1 MGSTSSDMLDPT
13 FGVKRPTSDILSRAA
28 GFMKNTLMI
37 RTRLVWLL
45 LLAATSLN
53 AQYTSGIEATIVD
66 QSGSPVADAHVL
78 ITNQATQVIRE
89 VNANSSGY
97 FRVPDLP
104 PGTYRVEVRVT
115 GFEKYIQTN
124 LGVAANQLRTIYPK
138 LLVGEQKVT
147 VEVTSNVEAIETG
160 KSSVANI
167 VSQKTIE
174 MAPML
179 GRNIYGGVSFLAPGV
194 TGSGVLFGGGASGN
208 AGQDSFQTQPGF
220 QINSAGQ
227 RQETNE
233 YQVDGSSV
241 NGNSR
246 DGIAN
251 LTPQP
256 DTVQEVRI
264 AAATFTAERGRNSGA
279 LIEVYTKS
287 GTNQIHGALSEF
299 HTNNQLTSRTV
310 FQSAIPAF
318 RRNEFGGV
326 IGGPVIKDRTFL
338 FGSYYRLSSS
348 ASQTDVVT
356 AETAQFVDYLK
367 TFYPNNV
374 STRILTTA
382 PIGTYPTSGFVTAG
396 QLATSARFPIPATL
410 SSGLPILGTSVVNG
424 TVTRPARQ
432 WNTRLDQY
440 FGQKDRLFFNYFNNA
455 SRAQS
460 ANPRPAQR
468 IIQANYG
475 MYGKVN
481 WTHTLAPNLINEAS
495 MTLVRVDG
503 ATPPSTNPA
512 LPSVSIT
519 GMQSFSQSQ
528 IGWVHANY
536 NWNDVVTYLRANHSL
551 KFGASVD
558 RQHDLDNFTPTYARP
573 TFTFGNALDFAQ
585 DMPLTQSGPV
595 IDTRTSLLAQNVY
608 TKIHMTYAG
617 GFVQDDWK
625 VKQNFTLNLGVR
637 YEYYG
642 HLAQIDQGGTPSR
655 FFAPGSGATFNEQIA
670 NGSMRTT
677 GNGLVTTNTPQGF
690 MPRIGFGWDVFGDG
704 NLAVRGGYGI
714 YLNRIGDLSYVV
726 STNPPFGSVA
736 LDIRNGQKLNFAL
749 GTPDGLSFPLPP
761 GLQFQLN
768 PAGGLLGT
776 PINVKGLSPVIDPPR
791 VQVWNL
797 SVVKR
802 LTNSLVLQ
810 GDYLANHSDNL
821 FLQTNANRFAGDLLQ
836 HNGTL
841 TRLNQNFGPITY
853 GRSVGYS
860 DANFGTLLLS
870 KRFSKGFSAKGIFT
884 FGKGT
889 DLTSSNDN
897 GVGGGQNVRDAS
909 DFASQHSVSDFNVS
923 RRLTLDSVYEIPSLL
938 RNGIGSQILGGWN
951 LAGIAIFQ
959 SGLPYSVI
967 TTAPYPRGDFN
978 ADGFNYDSPNTP
990 AFGNNVSVSRGD
1002 YIKGLF
1008 PASAFPSPAPGQQG
1022 NLGRNTFTAP
1032 GLANVNLN
1040 IMKTAHVPWFIKE
1053 GATVQLRGEIFNLF
1067 NRVNLGVPVNDLANA
1082 LFGRST
1088 TQSLPRSVTFGVRI
1102 QY

>member
-1 MGSTSSDMLDPT
+1 
-13 FGVKRPTSDILSRAA
+13 
-28 GFMKNTLMI
+28 MI
-37 RTRLVWLL
+37 RICCVWLL
-45 LLAATSLN
+45 LLTASVLH
-53 AQYTSGIEATIVD
+53 AQYTSGIEATVTD
-66 QSGSPVADAHVL
+66 QSGSAIAGAQIVV
-78 ITNQATQVIRE
+78 TNQATQTVKE
-89 VNANSSGY
+89 VTANSNGY
-97 FRVPDLP
+97 FRVTELA
-104 PGTYRVEVRVT
+104 PGTYRVEVRLP
-115 GFEKYIQTN
+115 GFEKYIQTD
-124 LGVAANQLRTIYPK
+124 LQVDANQVRTIYPR
-138 LLVGEQKVT
+138 LLVGEQKVA
-147 VEVTSNVEAIETG
+147 VEVSANVEAIETG

-167 VSQKTIE
+167 VSQKTLE
-174 MAPML
+174 VAPMF

-233 YQVDGSSV
+233 YEVDGSSV

-256 DTVQEVRI
+256 DTVQEVRV
-264 AAATFTAERGRNSGA
+264 AAASFTAERGRNSGA

-287 GTNQIHGALSEF
+287 GTNQIHGTLSEF

-310 FQSAIPAF
+310 FQKLVPVF
-318 RRNEFGGV
+318 RRNEYGGV
-326 IGGPVIKDRTFL
+326 IGGPAIKDRTFL

-356 AETAQFVDYLK
+356 AETQQFVDYLK
-367 TFYPNNV
+367 TYYPNGV
-374 STRILTTA
+374 STRVLTTA
-382 PIGTYPTSGFVTAG
+382 PIGTYPTSGFITAG
-396 QLATSARFPIPATL
+396 QLASSSRFGIPATL
-410 SSGLPILGTSVVNG
+410 SASLPILGTSVVNE
-424 TVTRPARQ
+424 TVTRPAHQ

-440 FGQKDRLFFNYFNNA
+440 FGQKDRLFFNYFNTE
-455 SRAQS
+455 SQAQS

-481 WTHTLAPNLINEAS
+481 WTHTITPNLLNEAS

-503 ATPPSTNPA
+503 KTPPSTNPS
-512 LPSVSIT
+512 LPSVSVT
-519 GMQSFSQSQ
+519 GMQGFSQSQ

-536 NWNDVVTYLRANHSL
+536 NWNEVVSYLHANHSL
-551 KFGASVD
+551 RFGTSID
-558 RQHDLDNFTPTYARP
+558 RQHDLDNFTPSYARP
-573 TFTFGNALDFAQ
+573 TFTFANALDFAQ

-595 IDTRTSLLAQNVY
+595 IDTRTGQLAQNVY
-608 TKIHMTYAG
+608 TRIHMTYFGVFA
-617 GFVQDDWK
+617 QDDWK
-625 VKQNFTLNLGVR
+625 VRKNLTLNAGLR
-637 YEYYG
+637 YEYFG

-655 FFAPGSGATFNEQIA
+655 FFAPGPGATFNEQIS
-670 NGSMRTT
+670 NGVMRVT
-677 GNGLVTTNTPQGF
+677 GNGLVTTNRPQGF
-690 MPRIGFGWDVFGDG
+690 MPRFGFGWDVFGNG

-736 LDIRNGQKLNFAL
+736 LDVRNGQKLNYAL
-749 GTPDGLSFPLPP
+749 GSANGLSFPLPP

-768 PAGGLLGT
+768 PAGGLVGT
-776 PINVKGLSPVIDPPR
+776 PISVKGLSPEIDPPT
-791 VQVWNL
+791 VHVWNL
-797 SVVKR
+797 SISKR
-802 LTNSLVLQ
+802 LTHSLVLEA
-810 GDYLANHSDNL
+810 DYLANHSENL
-821 FLQTNANRFAGDLLQ
+821 FLQTNVNRYPGDLLQ

-853 GRSVGYS
+853 GRSAGYS
-860 DANFGTLLLS
+860 DANYGTILLS

-909 DFASQHSVSDFNVS
+909 DYSSQHAVSDFNVS
-923 RRLTLDSVYEIPSLL
+923 KRLTLDSVYEIPSLF
-938 RNGIGSQILGGWN
+938 RNGIGSHVLGGWN
-951 LAGIAIFQ
+951 LAAIAIVQ
-959 SGLPYSVI
+959 SGLPFSV
-967 TTAPYPRGDFN
+967 TSTAPYPRGDFN

-990 AFGNNVSVSRGD
+990 TFGNHVSVSRGEH
-1002 YIKGLF
+1002 IKGLF
-1008 PASAFPSPAPGQQG
+1008 TAAAFPAPTVGREG
-1022 NLGRNTFTAP
+1022 DLGRNTFTGP

-1040 IMKTAHVPWFIKE
+1040 VVKTAHLPWFVRE

-1067 NRVNLGVPVNDLANA
+1067 NRVNLGLPVADLSNA
-1082 LFGRST
+1082 LFGKST

>member
-1 MGSTSSDMLDPT
+1 
-13 FGVKRPTSDILSRAA
+13 
-28 GFMKNTLMI
+28 MI
-37 RTRLVWLL
+37 RMCCVWLL
-45 LLAATSLN
+45 LAAASLMK
-53 AQYTSGIEATIVD
+53 AQYTSGIEATVVD
-66 QSGSPVADAHVL
+66 QSGSAISGAQVT
-78 ITNQATQVIRE
+78 ITNQATQTVRE
-89 VNANSSGY
+89 VTAGGSRY
-97 FRVPDLP
+97 FRVSDLA
-104 PGTYRVEVRVT
+104 PGTYRVEVRIP
-115 GFEKYIQTN
+115 GFERYIQTD
-124 LGVAANQLRTIYPK
+124 LQVDANQLRTIYPR
-138 LLVGEQKVT
+138 LVVGEQKVA
-147 VEVTSNVEAIETG
+147 VEVSANVEAIETG
-160 KSSVANI
+160 KSSVASV

-174 MAPML
+174 VAPML
-179 GRNIYGGVSFLAPGV
+179 GRNIYGGVSFIAPGV

-256 DTVQEVRI
+256 DTVQEVRV
-264 AAATFTAERGRNSGA
+264 AAAAFTAERGRNSGA

-287 GTNQIHGALSEF
+287 GTNQIHGTLSEF
-299 HTNNQLTSRTV
+299 HTNNRFTSRTI
-310 FQSAIPAF
+310 FQRSIPVF

-326 IGGPVIKDRTFL
+326 IGGPAIKDRTFL

-356 AETAQFVDYLK
+356 AETQPFVDYLK

-382 PIGTYPTSGFVTAG
+382 PIGAYPTSGFVTAG
-396 QLATSARFPIPATL
+396 QLAATARFGLPATL
-410 SSGLPILGTSVVNG
+410 SSAMPILGTSVVNE
-424 TVTRPARQ
+424 TVTRPAHQ

-440 FGQKDRLFFNYFNNA
+440 FGQKDRLFLNYFNNE
-455 SRAQS
+455 SQAQS

-481 WTHTLAPNLINEAS
+481 WTHTLTPNLLNEAS

-503 ATPPSTNPA
+503 KTPPSTNPA

-536 NWNDVVTYLRANHSL
+536 NWNEVLSYLHANHSFR
-551 KFGASVD
+551 FGASVD
-558 RQHDLDNFTPTYARP
+558 RQHDLDNFTPSYARP
-573 TFTFGNALDFAQ
+573 TFTFANALDFAQ

-595 IDTRTSLLAQNVY
+595 IDTRTGLAAQNVY
-608 TKIHMTYAG
+608 TKVHMTYFGVFA
-617 GFVQDDWK
+617 QDDWK
-625 VKQNFTLNLGVR
+625 VRKNFTVNMGLR
-637 YEYYG
+637 YEYFG
-642 HLAQIDQGGTPSR
+642 HLAQIGQGGTPSR
-655 FFAPGSGATFNEQIA
+655 FFAPGAGATFNEQIA
-670 NGSMRTT
+670 NGVIRTT
-677 GNGLVTTNTPQGF
+677 KDGLVTTNRPQGF
-690 MPRIGFGWDVFGDG
+690 MPRLGFGWDVFGDG
-704 NLAVRGGYGI
+704 KSAVRGGYGI

-749 GTPDGLSFPLPP
+749 GTPNGLSFPLPP

-768 PAGGLLGT
+768 PAGGLVGT
-776 PINVKGLSPVIDPPR
+776 PISVKGLSPAIDPPT
-791 VQVWNL
+791 VQVWNV
-797 SVVKR
+797 SISRR
-802 LTNSLVLQ
+802 LTDSLVLQ
-810 GDYLANHSDNL
+810 VDYLANHSEHL
-821 FLQTNANRFAGDLLQ
+821 FLQTNVNRYAGDLLQ

-841 TRLNQNFGPITY
+841 TRLNPNFGPITY
-853 GRSVGYS
+853 GRSIGYS
-860 DANFGTLLLS
+860 DANYGTVLLS

-909 DFASQHSVSDFNVS
+909 DYASQHAVSDFNVS
-923 RRLTLDSVYEIPSLL
+923 KRLTLDGVYEVPSFFRSGVGSLL
-938 RNGIGSQILGGWN
+938 S
-951 LAGIAIFQ
+951 
-959 SGLPYSVI
+959 
-967 TTAPYPRGDFN
+967 
-978 ADGFNYDSPNTP
+978 
-990 AFGNNVSVSRGD
+990 
-1002 YIKGLF
+1002 
-1008 PASAFPSPAPGQQG
+1008 
-1022 NLGRNTFTAP
+1022 
-1032 GLANVNLN
+1032 
-1040 IMKTAHVPWFIKE
+1040 
-1053 GATVQLRGEIFNLF
+1053 
-1067 NRVNLGVPVNDLANA
+1067 
-1082 LFGRST
+1082 
-1088 TQSLPRSVTFGVRI
+1088 
-1102 QY
+1102 

>member
-1 MGSTSSDMLDPT
+1 MT
-13 FGVKRPTSDILSRAA
+13 
-28 GFMKNTLMI
+28 
-37 RTRLVWLL
+37 RTRVPWLL
-45 LLAATSLN
+45 FLVALSLS
-53 AQYTSGIEATIVD
+53 AQYNSGIEATILD
-66 QSGSPVADAHVL
+66 QSGSVISDARV
-78 ITNQATQVIRE
+78 IIINQATQVVRD
-89 VNANSSGY
+89 VTVSASGY
-97 FRVPDLP
+97 FRVSDLA
-104 PGTYRVEVRVT
+104 PGTYRVEVQSP

-124 LGVAANQLRTIYPK
+124 LQIAANQLRTIYPK
-138 LLVGEQKVT
+138 LLVGEQKVA
-147 VEVTSNVEAIETG
+147 VEVTANVEAIETG
-160 KSSVANI
+160 KSSVASI

-174 MAPML
+174 NAPML
-179 GRNIYGGVSFLAPGV
+179 GRNIYGGVSFIAPGV

-256 DTVQEVRI
+256 DTVQEVRV
-264 AAATFTAERGRNSGA
+264 AAAAFTAERGRNSGA

-287 GTNQIHGALSEF
+287 GTNQIHGTLSEF

-310 FQSAIPAF
+310 FQSTIPAF

-326 IGGPVIKDRTFL
+326 IGGPAIKDRTFL

-356 AETAQFVDYLK
+356 AETQQFVDYLK
-367 TFYPNNV
+367 AVYPNNV
-374 STRILTTA
+374 STRILTSA
-382 PIGTYPTSGFVTAG
+382 PIGSYPTSGFITAAS
-396 QLATSARFPIPATL
+396 LASSARFPVPATL
-410 SSGLPILGTSVVNG
+410 SSSLPILGTSVVNE
-424 TVTRPARQ
+424 TVTRPAHQ

-440 FGQKDRLFFNYFNNA
+440 FGQKDRIFFNYFNTL
-455 SRAQS
+455 SKAQS

-475 MYGKVN
+475 MYGKAD
-481 WTHTLAPNLINEAS
+481 WTHTISPNLLNEAS

-503 ATPPSTNPA
+503 ATPPSTDPS
-512 LPSVSIT
+512 LPSVTVT

-536 NWNDVVTYLRANHSL
+536 NWNDLVTYVHGNHSFR
-551 KFGASVD
+551 FGASVD
-558 RQHDLDNFTPTYARP
+558 RQHDLDNFTPSYARP
-573 TFTFGNALDFAQ
+573 TFTFGNVLDFAQ

-595 IDTRTSLLAQNVY
+595 VDTRTGQLAQNVY
-608 TKIHMTYAG
+608 TKIHMTYIG
-617 GFVQDDWK
+617 TFIQDDWK
-625 VKQNFTLNLGVR
+625 VRKNLTLNLGVR
-637 YEYYG
+637 YEYFG

-655 FFAPGSGATFNEQIA
+655 FFAPGAGSTFNEQIA

-677 GNGLVTTNTPQGF
+677 GGGLVTTNTPQGF
-690 MPRIGFGWDVFGDG
+690 QPRIGFGWDVFSDG
-704 NLAVRGGYGI
+704 SLAVRGGYGL

-736 LDIRNGQKLNFAL
+736 LDVRNGQKLNFAL
-749 GTPDGLSFPLPP
+749 GTPNGLSFPLPP

-768 PAGGLLGT
+768 PAGGLVGT
-776 PINVKGLSPVIDPPR
+776 PISVKGLSPVIDPPT

-797 SVVKR
+797 SISKR

-810 GDYLANHSDNL
+810 VDYLANHSDNL
-821 FLQTNANRFAGDLLQ
+821 FLQTNVNRYAGDLLQ
-836 HNGTL
+836 HNGIL
-841 TRLNQNFGPITY
+841 TRLNPNFGPITY
-853 GRSVGYS
+853 GSSVGYS
-860 DANFGTLLLS
+860 DAHYASILLN
-870 KRFSKGFSAKGIFT
+870 KRFSRGFSAKGIFT
-884 FGKGT
+884 FGKAT

-897 GVGGGQNVRDAS
+897 GVAGGQNVRDAAN
-909 DFASQHSVSDFNVS
+909 FVSQHALSDYDVS
-923 RRLTLDSVYEIPSLL
+923 RRLTIDSVYEIPSLFKD
-938 RNGIGSQILGGWN
+938 GIASHIVGGWN

-967 TTAPYPRGDFN
+967 TTAAYPKGDFN

-990 AFGNNVSVSRGD
+990 SFGNSISASRGD

-1008 PASAFPSPAPGQQG
+1008 AASAFPSPAPGQQG
-1022 NLGRNTFTAP
+1022 NLGRNTFTGP

-1040 IMKTAHVPWFIKE
+1040 IVKTAHIPWYVKE
-1053 GATVQLRGEIFNLF
+1053 GATVQLRGEIFNIL
-1067 NRVNLGVPVNDLANA
+1067 NRVNLGIPVNDLSSG

>member
-1 MGSTSSDMLDPT
+1 MTGTRGIWLVLLVAVT
-13 FGVKRPTSDILSRAA
+13 LS
-28 GFMKNTLMI
+28 
-37 RTRLVWLL
+37 
-45 LLAATSLN
+45 

-66 QSGSPVADAHVL
+66 QSGSAISNAQVI
-78 ITNQATQVIRE
+78 ITNQATQTVRE
-89 VNANSSGY
+89 VTANASGY
-97 FRVPDLP
+97 FRVSDLP
-104 PGTYRVEVRVT
+104 PGIYRVEVRLP
-115 GFEKYIQTN
+115 GFEKYIQTD
-124 LGVAANQLRTIYPK
+124 LQIDANQMRTIYPR
-138 LLVGEQKVT
+138 LLVGEQKVA
-147 VEVTSNVEAIETG
+147 VEVSATVEAIETG

-167 VSQKTIE
+167 VSQKTIAV
-174 MAPML
+174 APML
-179 GRNIYGGVSFLAPGV
+179 GRNIYGGVSFIAPGV

-264 AAATFTAERGRNSGA
+264 AAASFTAERGRNSGA

-310 FQSAIPAF
+310 FQQSVPVF
-318 RRNEFGGV
+318 RRNEFGGA
-326 IGGPVIKDRTFL
+326 IGGPAIKDRTFL

-356 AETAQFVDYLK
+356 AETQQFVDYLK

-382 PIGTYPTSGFVTAG
+382 PIGTYPTSGFTTAA
-396 QLATSARFPIPATL
+396 QLASSARFPVPATL
-410 SSGLPILGTSVVNG
+410 LSALPILGTSVVNE
-424 TVTRPARQ
+424 TVTRPAHQ

-440 FGQKDRLFFNYFNNA
+440 FGQNDRIFFNYFNTL
-455 SRAQS
+455 SQAQS

-481 WTHTLAPNLINEAS
+481 WTHTLTPNLINEAS

-503 ATPPSTNPA
+503 ATPPSTNPS

-536 NWNDVVTYLRANHSL
+536 NWNDVVSYLHANHSL
-551 KFGASVD
+551 RLGASID
-558 RQHDLDNFTPTYARP
+558 RQHDLDNFTPSYARP
-573 TFTFGNALDFAQ
+573 TFTFGNVLDFAQ

-595 IDTRTSLLAQNVY
+595 VDTRTGQPAQNVY
-608 TKIHMTYAG
+608 TKIHMTYLG
-617 GFVQDDWK
+617 TFIQDDWK
-625 VKQNFTLNLGVR
+625 MRKNFTVNMGVR
-637 YEYYG
+637 YEYFG
-642 HLAQIDQGGTPSR
+642 HLAQIDQGGTPSM
-655 FFAPGSGATFNEQIA
+655 FFAPGAGSTFNEQIA
-670 NGSMRTT
+670 NGAMRTT
-677 GNGLVTTNTPQGF
+677 GGGFVTTNRPQGF

-714 YLNRIGDLSYVV
+714 YLDRIGDLSYAVY
-726 STNPPFGSVA
+726 TNPPFGSVA
-736 LDIRNGQKLNFAL
+736 LDVRNGQQLNFAL
-749 GTPDGLSFPLPP
+749 GSPNGLSFPLPR

-768 PAGGLLGT
+768 SAGGLVGT
-776 PINVKGLSPVIDPPR
+776 PISVKGISPVIDPPK

-797 SVVKR
+797 SISKR
-802 LTNSLVLQ
+802 LLNSLVLQ
-810 GDYLANHSDNL
+810 ADYLANHSDNL
-821 FLQTNANRFAGDLLQ
+821 FLQTNVNRYAGDLLQ

-841 TRLNQNFGPITY
+841 TRLNPNFGPITY

-860 DANFGTLLLS
+860 DANYGTILLS

-897 GVGGGQNVRDAS
+897 GVGGGQNVRDATAYAAQHALS
-909 DFASQHSVSDFNVS
+909 DYNVS
-923 RRLTLDSVYEIPSLL
+923 KRLTLDSIYEVPSPF
-938 RNGIGSQILGGWN
+938 RNGIGYYILGGWN

-959 SGLPYSVI
+959 AGLPYSVI
-967 TTAPYPRGDFN
+967 TTAPYPKGDFN
-978 ADGFNYDSPNTP
+978 ADGFNYDAPNTP
-990 AFGNNVSVSRGD
+990 AFGNSVSVSRGD

-1008 PASAFPSPAPGQQG
+1008 TASAFPTPALGQQG
-1022 NLGRNTFTAP
+1022 NLGRNTFTGP

-1040 IMKTAHVPWFIKE
+1040 VIKTAHVPWFVKE
-1053 GATVQLRGEIFNLF
+1053 GATIQFRGEIFNLF
-1067 NRVNLGVPVNDLANA
+1067 NRVNLGLPVNDLSNA

-1102 QY
+1102 EY

>member
-1 MGSTSSDMLDPT
+1 M
-13 FGVKRPTSDILSRAA
+13 KR
-28 GFMKNTLMI
+28 TLP
-37 RTRLVWLL
+37 VCL
-45 LLAATSLN
+45 LLALVQMVR
-53 AQYTSGIEATIVD
+53 AQYTSGIEASIVD
-66 QSGSPVADAHVL
+66 QSGSAVASAQVI
-78 ITNQATQVIRE
+78 ITNQDTHVGRE
-89 VNANSSGY
+89 MTANASGY
-97 FRVPDLP
+97 FRVSDLP
-104 PGTYRVEVRVT
+104 PGTYRVEVRSP
-115 GFEKYIQTN
+115 GFEKYVQAN
-124 LGVAANQLRTIYPK
+124 LQVTADQIRTIYPK
-138 LLVGEQKVT
+138 MLVGEQKVT
-147 VEVTSNVEAIETG
+147 VEVSANVEAIETG
-160 KSSVANI
+160 KSSVAS
-167 VSQKTIE
+167 VVAQKTIAV
-174 MAPML
+174 APML
-179 GRNIYGGVSFLAPGV
+179 GRNIYGGVSFIAPGV

-256 DTVQEVRI
+256 DTVQEVRV
-264 AAATFTAERGRNSGA
+264 AAAAFTAERGRNSGA
-279 LIEVYTKS
+279 LIEVYTKP
-287 GTNQIHGALSEF
+287 GTNQFHGALSEF
-299 HTNNQLTSRTV
+299 HTNNQLTNRTV
-310 FQSAIPAF
+310 FQNTIPAF

-326 IGGPVIKDRTFL
+326 IGGPAIKDHTFL

-356 AETAQFVDYLK
+356 AETPQFVDYLK
-367 TFYPNNV
+367 TYYPNNV

-382 PIGTYPTSGFVTAG
+382 PIGTYPSSGFITAG
-396 QLATSARFPIPATL
+396 QLASSARNPIPATL
-410 SSGLPILGTSVVNG
+410 STNLPILGTSVVNE
-424 TVTRPARQ
+424 TVTRPAHQ

-440 FGQKDRLFFNYFNNA
+440 FGQKDRIFFNYFNDE

-481 WTHTLAPNLINEAS
+481 WTHTISPNLLNEAS

-536 NWNDVVTYLRANHSL
+536 NWNDVVSYLRANHSL
-551 KFGASVD
+551 RFGVSID
-558 RQHDLDNFTPTYARP
+558 RQHDLDNFTPSYARP
-573 TFTFGNALDFAQ
+573 TFSFGNALDFAQ
-585 DMPLTQSGPV
+585 DLPLTQSGPV
-595 IDTRTSLLAQNVY
+595 IDTRTGLLAQNVY
-608 TKIHMTYAG
+608 TKIHMTYLG
-617 GFVQDDWK
+617 TFIQDDWK
-625 VKQNFTLNLGVR
+625 VRKNLTLNLGGR

-655 FFAPGSGATFNEQIA
+655 FFAPGAGSTFNEQIA
-670 NGSMRTT
+670 NGRMRTT
-677 GNGLVTTNTPQGF
+677 GDGLVTTNTPQGL
-690 MPRIGFGWDVFGDG
+690 MPRIGFGWDVFSNGS
-704 NLAVRGGYGI
+704 LAVRGGYGI
-714 YLNRIGDLSYVV
+714 YLDRIGDLSYAVY
-726 STNPPFGSVA
+726 TNPPFGSVA
-736 LDIRNGQKLNFAL
+736 LDVRNGQKLNFAL
-749 GTPDGLSFPLPP
+749 GTPDGLSFPLPA

-768 PAGGLLGT
+768 SAGGLVGT
-776 PINVKGLSPVIDPPR
+776 PINVKGLSPVIDPPT

-797 SVVKR
+797 SVSKR

-810 GDYLANHSDNL
+810 VDYLAHHSDNL
-821 FLQTNANRFAGDLLQ
+821 FLQTNVNRYAGDLLQ
-836 HNGTL
+836 HNGQL
-841 TRLNQNFGPITY
+841 TRLNPNFGPITY
-853 GRSVGYS
+853 GRSAGYS
-860 DANFGTLLLS
+860 DANYASILLN
-870 KRFSKGFSAKGIFT
+870 KRFAKGFSAKGIFT
-884 FGKGT
+884 FGKAT

-897 GVGGGQNVRDAS
+897 GVAGGQNVRDANDLNAQHARS
-909 DFASQHSVSDFNVS
+909 DYNVS
-923 RRLTLDSVYEIPSLL
+923 KRLTIDSVYEIPSLMKS
-938 RNGIGSQILGGWN
+938 GPGSHVFGGWN

-959 SGLPYSVI
+959 SGLPFSVI
-967 TTAPYPRGDFN
+967 TTSPYPKGDFN
-978 ADGFNYDSPNTP
+978 ADGFNFDSPNTP
-990 AFGNNVSVSRGD
+990 GFGNHVSVPRGD

-1008 PASAFPSPAPGQQG
+1008 TASAFPLPLVGQQG
-1022 NLGRNTFTAP
+1022 SLGRNTFDGP

-1040 IMKTAHVPWFIKE
+1040 IVKTARVPWFVKE

-1067 NRVNLGVPVNDLANA
+1067 NRVNLGLPVNDLSNA

-1088 TQSLPRSVTFGVRI
+1088 TQSLPRAVTFGVRI

>member
-1 MGSTSSDMLDPT
+1 MTRTKLTWLFS
-13 FGVKRPTSDILSRAA
+13 
-28 GFMKNTLMI
+28 LMAL
-37 RTRLVWLL
+37 T
-45 LLAATSLN
+45 LN
-53 AQYTSGIEATIVD
+53 AQYNSGIEATIVD
-66 QSGSPVADAHVL
+66 QSGSAISDARVT
-78 ITNQATQVIRE
+78 ITNQATHVVRE
-89 VNANSSGY
+89 VTANASGY
-97 FRVPDLP
+97 FRVSDLA
-104 PGTYRVEVRVT
+104 PGPYRVEVQSP
-115 GFEKYIQTN
+115 GFEKYVQTS
-124 LGVAANQLRTIYPK
+124 LQITANQLTTIYPK
-138 LLVGEQKVT
+138 LAVGEQKVA
-147 VEVTSNVEAIETG
+147 VEVTANVETIETG
-160 KSSVANI
+160 KSSVASV

-174 MAPML
+174 NAPML
-179 GRNIYGGVSFLAPGV
+179 GRNIYGGVSFIAPGV

-256 DTVQEVRI
+256 DTVQEVRV
-264 AAATFTAERGRNSGA
+264 AAAAFTAERGRNSGA

-287 GTNQIHGALSEF
+287 GTNQIHGTLSEF

-326 IGGPVIKDRTFL
+326 IGGPAIKDRTFL

-356 AETAQFVDYLK
+356 AETQQFVDYLK
-367 TFYPNNV
+367 SFYPNNV
-374 STRILTTA
+374 STRILTSA
-382 PIGTYPTSGFVTAG
+382 PIGAYPTRGFVTAG
-396 QLATSARFPIPATL
+396 SLASSARFPVPATL
-410 SSGLPILGTSVVNG
+410 SAALPVLGTSVINE
-424 TVTRPARQ
+424 TVTRPAHQ

-440 FGQKDRLFFNYFNNA
+440 FGQKDRVFFNYFNTL
-455 SRAQS
+455 SKAQS

-475 MYGKVN
+475 MYGKAD
-481 WTHTLAPNLINEAS
+481 WTHTISPNLLNEAS

-503 ATPPSTNPA
+503 ATPPSTDPS
-512 LPSVSIT
+512 LPSVTVT

-536 NWNDVVTYLRANHSL
+536 NWNDLVTYMHGNHSFRL
-551 KFGASVD
+551 GASVD
-558 RQHDLDNFTPTYARP
+558 RQHDLDNFTPSYARP
-573 TFTFGNALDFAQ
+573 TFTFGNVLDFAQ

-595 IDTRTSLLAQNVY
+595 IDTRTGLLAQNVY
-608 TKIHMTYAG
+608 TKIHMTYIGA
-617 GFVQDDWK
+617 FIQDDWK
-625 VKQNFTLNLGVR
+625 VRKNLTLNLGVR
-637 YEYYG
+637 YEYFG

-655 FFAPGSGATFNEQIA
+655 FFAPGSGSTFNEQIT
-670 NGSMRTT
+670 NGKMRTT
-677 GNGLVTTNTPQGF
+677 GGGLVTTNTPQGW
-690 MPRIGFGWDVFGDG
+690 MPRIGFGWDVFSDG
-704 NLAVRGGYGI
+704 SLAMRGGYGI

-749 GTPDGLSFPLPP
+749 GTPNGLSFPLPP

-768 PAGGLLGT
+768 PAGGLVGT
-776 PINVKGLSPVIDPPR
+776 PISVKGLSPVIDPPT
-791 VQVWNL
+791 VQIWNL
-797 SVVKR
+797 SIAKR

-810 GDYLANHSDNL
+810 VDYLANHSDNL
-821 FLQTNANRFAGDLLQ
+821 FLQTNVNRYSGDLLQ

-841 TRLNQNFGPITY
+841 TRLNPNFGPITY
-853 GRSVGYS
+853 GRSAGYS
-860 DANFGTLLLS
+860 DAHYGSILLG
-870 KRFSKGFSAKGIFT
+870 KRFSKGFSAKGIYT
-884 FGKGT
+884 FGKAT

-897 GVGGGQNVRDAS
+897 GVAGGQNVRDA
-909 DFASQHSVSDFNVS
+909 ANYISQHAVSDFDVS
-923 RRLTLDSVYEIPSLL
+923 RRLTLDSVYEIPSLFKEGL
-938 RNGIGSQILGGWN
+938 GSRILGGWN

-967 TTAPYPRGDFN
+967 TTSAYPKGDFN

-990 AFGNNVSVSRGD
+990 TFGNHVSVSRSD
-1002 YIKGLF
+1002 YINGLF
-1008 PASAFPSPAPGQQG
+1008 AASAFPIPAPGQEG
-1022 NLGRNTFTAP
+1022 NLGRNTFTGP

-1040 IMKTAHVPWFIKE
+1040 IMKTAHIPWFVKE
-1053 GATVQLRGEIFNLF
+1053 GATVQLRGEIFNIL
-1067 NRVNLGVPVNDLANA
+1067 NRVNLGIPVNDLSNA
-1082 LFGRST
+1082 LFGKST
-1088 TQSLPRSVTFGVRI
+1088 TQSLPRSVTVGVRI

>member
-1 MGSTSSDMLDPT
+1 
-13 FGVKRPTSDILSRAA
+13 
-28 GFMKNTLMI
+28 MI
-37 RTRLVWLL
+37 RTRLLWLFSL
-45 LLAATSLN
+45 MALTLN
-53 AQYTSGIEATIVD
+53 AQYNSGIEATIVD
-66 QSGSPVADAHVL
+66 QSGSAISEARVI
-78 ITNQATQVIRE
+78 ITNQATQVARE
-89 VNANSSGY
+89 ITANGSGY
-97 FRVPDLP
+97 FRVSDLP
-104 PGTYRVEVRVT
+104 PGSYRVEVQSP

-124 LGVAANQLRTIYPK
+124 LQIAANQLTTIYPK
-138 LLVGEQKVT
+138 LLVGEQKVA
-147 VEVTSNVEAIETG
+147 VEVTADVQTIETG
-160 KSSVANI
+160 KSSVASL

-174 MAPML
+174 NAPML
-179 GRNIYGGVSFLAPGV
+179 GRNIYGGVSFIAPGV

-256 DTVQEVRI
+256 DTVQEVRV
-264 AAATFTAERGRNSGA
+264 AAAAFTAERGRNSGA

-287 GTNQIHGALSEF
+287 GTNQIHGTLSEF

-326 IGGPVIKDRTFL
+326 IGGPAIKDRTFL

-356 AETAQFVDYLK
+356 AETQQFVDYLK
-367 TFYPNNV
+367 SFYPNNV
-374 STRILTTA
+374 STRILTSA
-382 PIGTYPTSGFVTAG
+382 PIGAYPTRGFVTAG
-396 QLATSARFPIPATL
+396 SLASSARFPVPATL
-410 SSGLPILGTSVVNG
+410 SSGLPILGTSVVNE
-424 TVTRPARQ
+424 TVTRPAHQ

-440 FGQKDRLFFNYFNNA
+440 FGQKDRVFFNYFNTL
-455 SRAQS
+455 SKAQS

-475 MYGKVN
+475 MYGKAD
-481 WTHTLAPNLINEAS
+481 WTHTISPNLLNEAS

-503 ATPPSTNPA
+503 ATPPSTDPS
-512 LPSVSIT
+512 LPSVTVT
-519 GMQSFSQSQ
+519 GMQSFSQNQ

-536 NWNDVVTYLRANHSL
+536 NWNDLVTYMHGNHSFR
-551 KFGASVD
+551 FGASVD
-558 RQHDLDNFTPTYARP
+558 RQHDLDNFTPSYARP
-573 TFTFGNALDFAQ
+573 TFTFGNVLDFAQ

-595 IDTRTSLLAQNVY
+595 VDTRTGQLAQNVY
-608 TKIHMTYAG
+608 TKIHMTYVGA
-617 GFVQDDWK
+617 FIQDDWK
-625 VKQNFTLNLGVR
+625 VRKNLTLNLGVR
-637 YEYYG
+637 YEYFG
-642 HLAQIDQGGTPSR
+642 RLAQIDQGGTPSR
-655 FFAPGSGATFNEQIA
+655 FFAPGSGNTFNEQII
-670 NGSMRTT
+670 NGKMRTT
-677 GNGLVTTNTPQGF
+677 GGGLVTTNRPQGV
-690 MPRIGFGWDVFGDG
+690 MPRIGFGWDVFSDG
-704 NLAVRGGYGI
+704 SLAIRGGYGI

-749 GTPDGLSFPLPP
+749 GTPNGLSFPLPP

-768 PAGGLLGT
+768 PAGGLAGT
-776 PINVKGLSPVIDPPR
+776 PINVKGLSPVIDPPT
-791 VQVWNL
+791 VQIWNL
-797 SVVKR
+797 SISKR
-802 LTNSLVLQ
+802 LTNSIVLQ
-810 GDYLANHSDNL
+810 VDYLANHSDNL
-821 FLQTNANRFAGDLLQ
+821 FLQSNVNRYAGDLLQ

-841 TRLNQNFGPITY
+841 TRLNPNFGPITY

-860 DANFGTLLLS
+860 DAHYASILLS

-884 FGKGT
+884 FGKAT

-897 GVGGGQNVRDAS
+897 GVAGGQNVRDAA
-909 DFASQHSVSDFNVS
+909 DCASQHALADFDVS
-923 RRLTLDSVYEIPSLL
+923 RRLTLDSVYEIPPLFKH
-938 RNGIGSQILGGWN
+938 GIGSHILGGWN

-967 TTAPYPRGDFN
+967 TTSPYPKGDFN

-990 AFGNNVSVSRGD
+990 TFGNSVPVSRGD

-1008 PASAFPSPAPGQQG
+1008 AASAFPIPAPGQEG
-1022 NLGRNTFTAP
+1022 NLGRNTFTGP

-1040 IMKTAHVPWFIKE
+1040 IMKTAHIPWFAKE
-1053 GATVQLRGEIFNLF
+1053 GATVQVRGEIFNVL
-1067 NRVNLGVPVNDLANA
+1067 NRVNLGIPVNDLSNA
-1082 LFGRST
+1082 LFGKST
-1088 TQSLPRSVTFGVRI
+1088 TQSLPRSVTVGVRI

>member
-1 MGSTSSDMLDPT
+1 MTRTKPT
-13 FGVKRPTSDILSRAA
+13 WLFS
-28 GFMKNTLMI
+28 LMAL
-37 RTRLVWLL
+37 T
-45 LLAATSLN
+45 LN
-53 AQYTSGIEATIVD
+53 AQYNSGIEATIVD
-66 QSGSPVADAHVL
+66 QSGSAISDARVT
-78 ITNQATQVIRE
+78 ITNQATHVVRE
-89 VNANSSGY
+89 VTANASGY
-97 FRVPDLP
+97 FRVSDLA
-104 PGTYRVEVRVT
+104 PGPYRVEVQSP
-115 GFEKYIQTN
+115 GFEKYVQTS
-124 LGVAANQLRTIYPK
+124 LQITANQLTTIYPK
-138 LLVGEQKVT
+138 LAVGEQKVA
-147 VEVTSNVEAIETG
+147 VEVTANVETIETG
-160 KSSVANI
+160 KSSVASV

-174 MAPML
+174 NAPML
-179 GRNIYGGVSFLAPGV
+179 GRNIYGGVSFIAPGV

-256 DTVQEVRI
+256 DTVQEVRV
-264 AAATFTAERGRNSGA
+264 AAAAFTAERGRNSGA

-287 GTNQIHGALSEF
+287 GTNQIHGTLSEF

-326 IGGPVIKDRTFL
+326 IGGPAIKDRTFL

-356 AETAQFVDYLK
+356 AETQQFVDYLK
-367 TFYPNNV
+367 SFYPNNV
-374 STRILTTA
+374 STRILTSA
-382 PIGTYPTSGFVTAG
+382 PIGAYPTRGFVTAG
-396 QLATSARFPIPATL
+396 SLASSARFPVPATL
-410 SSGLPILGTSVVNG
+410 SAALPVLGTSVINE
-424 TVTRPARQ
+424 TVTRPAHQ

-440 FGQKDRLFFNYFNNA
+440 FGQKDRVFFNYFNTL
-455 SRAQS
+455 SKAQS

-475 MYGKVN
+475 MYGKAD
-481 WTHTLAPNLINEAS
+481 WTHTISPNLLNEAS

-503 ATPPSTNPA
+503 ATPPSTDPS
-512 LPSVSIT
+512 LPSVTVT

-536 NWNDVVTYLRANHSL
+536 NWNDLVTYMHGNHSFRL
-551 KFGASVD
+551 GASVD
-558 RQHDLDNFTPTYARP
+558 RQHDLDNFTPSYARP
-573 TFTFGNALDFAQ
+573 TFTFGNVLDFAQ

-595 IDTRTSLLAQNVY
+595 IDTRTGLLAQNVY
-608 TKIHMTYAG
+608 TKIHMTYIGA
-617 GFVQDDWK
+617 FIQDDWK
-625 VKQNFTLNLGVR
+625 VRKNLTLNLGVR
-637 YEYYG
+637 YEYFG

-655 FFAPGSGATFNEQIA
+655 FFAPGSGSTFNEQIT
-670 NGSMRTT
+670 NGKMRTT
-677 GNGLVTTNTPQGF
+677 GGGLVTTNTPQGW
-690 MPRIGFGWDVFGDG
+690 MPRIGFGWDVFSDG
-704 NLAVRGGYGI
+704 SLAIRGGYGI

-749 GTPDGLSFPLPP
+749 GTPNGLSFPLPP

-768 PAGGLLGT
+768 PAGGLVGT
-776 PINVKGLSPVIDPPR
+776 PISVKGLSPVIDPPT
-791 VQVWNL
+791 VQIWNL
-797 SVVKR
+797 SIAKR

-810 GDYLANHSDNL
+810 VDYLANHSDNL
-821 FLQTNANRFAGDLLQ
+821 FLQTNVNRYSGDLLQ

-841 TRLNQNFGPITY
+841 TRLNPNFGPITY
-853 GRSVGYS
+853 GRSAGYS
-860 DANFGTLLLS
+860 DAHYGSILLG
-870 KRFSKGFSAKGIFT
+870 KRFSKGFSAKGIYT
-884 FGKGT
+884 FGKAT

-897 GVGGGQNVRDAS
+897 GVAGGQNVRDA
-909 DFASQHSVSDFNVS
+909 ANYISQHAVSDFDVS
-923 RRLTLDSVYEIPSLL
+923 RRLTLDSVYEIPSLFKEGL
-938 RNGIGSQILGGWN
+938 GSRILGGWN

-967 TTAPYPRGDFN
+967 TTSAYPKGDFN

-990 AFGNNVSVSRGD
+990 TFGNHVSVSRSD
-1002 YIKGLF
+1002 YINGLF
-1008 PASAFPSPAPGQQG
+1008 AASAFPIPAPGQEG
-1022 NLGRNTFTAP
+1022 NLGRNTFTGP

-1040 IMKTAHVPWFIKE
+1040 IMKTAHIPWFVKE
-1053 GATVQLRGEIFNLF
+1053 GATVQLRGEIFNIL
-1067 NRVNLGVPVNDLANA
+1067 NRVNLGIPVNDLSNA
-1082 LFGRST
+1082 LFGKST
-1088 TQSLPRSVTFGVRI
+1088 TQSLPRSVTVGVRI

>member
-1 MGSTSSDMLDPT
+1 M
-13 FGVKRPTSDILSRAA
+13 FKILYTALIDGEIS
-28 GFMKNTLMI
+28 MT
-37 RTRLVWLL
+37 RTRVLWLL
-45 LLAATSLN
+45 LLVVATLS
-53 AQYTSGIEATIVD
+53 AQYSSGIEATIVD
-66 QSGSPVADAHVL
+66 QSGSAISEARVI
-78 ITNQATQVIRE
+78 ITNQATQVVRE
-89 VNANSSGY
+89 VTANMSGY
-97 FRVPDLP
+97 FRVSDLP
-104 PGTYRVEVRVT
+104 PGTYRVEVVSP
-115 GFEKYIQTN
+115 GFERYVQTN
-124 LGVAANQLRTIYPK
+124 LQIAANQLKTIYPK
-138 LLVGEQKVT
+138 LPVGEQKVA
-147 VEVTSNVEAIETG
+147 VEVTANVESIETG
-160 KSSVANI
+160 KSSVASI

-174 MAPML
+174 NAPML
-179 GRNIYGGVSFLAPGV
+179 GRNIYGGVSFIAPGV

-233 YQVDGSSV
+233 YEVDGSSV

-279 LIEVYTKS
+279 LVEVYTKS
-287 GTNQIHGALSEF
+287 GTNRIHGTLSEF
-299 HTNNQLTSRTV
+299 HTNNRLTSRTV

-326 IGGPVIKDRTFL
+326 IGGPAIRDKTFL

-356 AETAQFVDYLK
+356 AETQQFVDYLK
-367 TFYPNNV
+367 SVYPNNV
-374 STRILTTA
+374 STRILTSA
-382 PIGTYPTSGFVTAG
+382 AIGAYPTRGFITAG
-396 QLATSARFPIPATL
+396 SLASSARFPLPATL
-410 SSGLPILGTSVVNG
+410 PSSLPILGTSVVNQ
-424 TVTRPARQ
+424 TVTRPAQQ

-440 FGQKDRLFFNYFNNA
+440 FGQKDRLFFNYFNTL

-475 MYGKVN
+475 MYGKVD
-481 WTHTLAPNLINEAS
+481 WTHTISPNLLNEAS

-503 ATPPSTNPA
+503 KTPPSTDPS
-512 LPSVSIT
+512 LPSVTIT
-519 GMQSFSQSQ
+519 GMQGFSQSQ

-536 NWNDVVTYLRANHSL
+536 NWNDLVTYLRGNHSFR
-551 KFGASVD
+551 FGASVD
-558 RQHDLDNFTPTYARP
+558 RQHDLDNFTPSYARP
-573 TFTFGNALDFAQ
+573 SFTFGNVLDFAQ
-585 DMPLTQSGPV
+585 DLPLTQSGPV
-595 IDTRTSLLAQNVY
+595 IDTRTGQLAQTVY
-608 TKIHMTYAG
+608 TKIHMTYIG
-617 GFVQDDWK
+617 TFLQDDWK
-625 VKQNFTLNLGVR
+625 GRKNVTLNRGVR
-637 YEYYG
+637 SEYFG

-655 FFAPGSGATFNEQIA
+655 FFAHGSGSTFNEQIA

-677 GNGLVTTNTPQGF
+677 GGGFVTTNTPQGF
-690 MPRIGFGWDVFGDG
+690 MPRIGFGWDVFSDG
-704 NLAVRGGYGI
+704 SLAVRGGYGI

-736 LDIRNGQKLNFAL
+736 LDVRNGQKTNFAL
-749 GTPDGLSFPLPP
+749 GTPNGLSFPLPP

-768 PAGGLLGT
+768 AAGGLAGT
-776 PINVKGLSPVIDPPR
+776 PINVKGLSPVIDPPT

-797 SVVKR
+797 SISKR

-810 GDYLANHSDNL
+810 VDYLANHSEHL
-821 FLQTNANRFAGDLLQ
+821 FLQTNVNRYAGDLLQ

-841 TRLNQNFGPITY
+841 TRLNPNFGPITY

-860 DANFGTLLLS
+860 DAHYGSILLA
-870 KRFSKGFSAKGIFT
+870 KRYSRGFSAKGIFT
-884 FGKGT
+884 FGKAT

-897 GVGGGQNVRDAS
+897 GVAGGQNVRDAANYAYQHALS
-909 DFASQHSVSDFNVS
+909 DYDVS
-923 RRLTLDSVYEIPSLL
+923 RRLTLDSVYEIPSLFKH
-938 RNGIGSQILGGWN
+938 GIGSHILGGWN

-959 SGLPYSVI
+959 SGLPFNVI
-967 TTAPYPRGDFN
+967 TSSAYPRGDFN

-990 AFGNNVSVSRGD
+990 TFGNHVSVSRGN

-1008 PASAFPSPAPGQQG
+1008 PASAFPTPPPGQPG
-1022 NLGRNTFTAP
+1022 NLGRNTFSGP

-1040 IMKTAHVPWFIKE
+1040 IMKTAHIPWFVNE
-1053 GATVQLRGEIFNLF
+1053 GATVQLRGEIFNFL
-1067 NRVNLGVPVNDLANA
+1067 NRVNLGLPVNDLSNG
-1082 LFGRST
+1082 LFGTST
-1088 TQSLPRSVTFGVRI
+1088 TQSLPRSVTIGVRI